1 MSEARPSRAESARV
15 ARLEAELAETRA
27 SLAHALSE
35 RQSAHATADLVGLAA
50 EELRPPAT
58 AVSGYLQLLI
68 DGAAGPLDPHQ
79 QHMLQCAV
87 FHTRRMTDV
96 VDDLVTITQLPA
108 RHRNLAVVDVTAIV
122 KARVQGATSLA
133 VSRGVRLQ
141 LGLAECRDVVG
152 DDATIGRA
160 VDCLLEHAIMF
171 SPPDSSVVCAVR
183 PVPDGVAIEVADHGM
198 ALDARSLDALLDGRA
213 PANISDARAL
223 LAPRL
228 GLLMVRM
235 IAEAHGGRAE
245 AHADGHQ
252 TILRIVLPPCS

>member
-1 MSEARPSRAESARV
+1 MPEARPSRADSARV

-27 SLAHALSE
+27 SLAHALSA
-35 RQSAHATADLVGLAA
+35 RQSAHVTSDLVGLAA

-96 VDDLVTITQLPA
+96 VDDLVTITQLPT
-108 RHRNLAVVDVTAIV
+108 RHRNLTGVDVADIV
-122 KARVQGATSLA
+122 KARVRSATSLA
-133 VSRGVRLQ
+133 VSRRVRLQ
-141 LGLAECRDVVG
+141 LGLAACPDVAG

-171 SPPDSSVVCAVR
+171 SPPESSVECAVR
-183 PVPDGVAIEVADHGM
+183 PAPDGVVIEVADHGM

-213 PANISDARAL
+213 PTNISDARAL

-245 AHADGHQ
+245 AQADVRQ
-252 TILRIVLPPCS
+252 TTLRIVLPPCS